1 MRDQH
6 EDTLKLRKIPYLNL
20 VHAVAHTFAHTHKW
34 RESHEQQTVL
44 TLLLTLINGGN
55 YVKLH

>member
-20 VHAVAHTFAHTHKW
+20 VHAVAHTLAHTHTHSPAHKV
-34 RESHEQQTVL
+34 SPIYTKK
-44 TLLLTLINGGN
+44 T
-55 YVKLH
+55 KLKGKVMYLS